1 MGHRRYWSIVP
12 GIDFLFFIFPLSKK
26 YAVPYYTLSFL
37 IGKDREKNEKIFSL
51 LNKKHFI
58 LKIFFIVF
66 LFSSRYNDAEFKGFY
81 DDPKSILMR

>member
-1 MGHRRYWSIVP
+1 LIFFSSS
-12 GIDFLFFIFPLSKK
+12 FLFLKK
-26 YAVPYYTLSFL
+26 YAVPYYTLSFP

-66 LFSSRYNDAEFKGFY
+66 LFASRYNDAEFKGFY
-81 DDPKSILMR
+81 DDPKYILMR